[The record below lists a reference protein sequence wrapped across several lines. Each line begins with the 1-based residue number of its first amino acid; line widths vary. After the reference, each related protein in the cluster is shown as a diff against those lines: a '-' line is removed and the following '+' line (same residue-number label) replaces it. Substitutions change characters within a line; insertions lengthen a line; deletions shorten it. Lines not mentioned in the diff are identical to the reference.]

1 MFLKLVLR
9 FCKQIVLVQT
19 LADAC
24 HLHSLLYK
32 LAGVLMT
39 GTKSV
44 QSAGL

>member
-1 MFLKLVLR
+1 MFLKLVLSLSE
-9 FCKQIVLVQT
+9 QIVLVQT
-19 LADAC
+19 LADTC

-32 LAGVLMT
+32 LAGVHMT